1 MPSSNE
7 FTLIAAE
14 ASTLADRKHA
24 RPTDHGHRPNP
35 MGPYDSK
42 LPNMSPYQEG
52 ENKELRL

>member
-35 MGPYDSK
+35 MGPYDS
-42 LPNMSPYQEG
+42 MSPYLEG